1 MLRFFSVLL
10 LVVNFTSLSAQ
21 APPANPTNMQFS
33 AIRPYA
39 FQLIFTPSTADGFLV
54 LKGTSPITDEPADGI
69 VYEKGQGLSGCKVM
83 AVGNVSGFNVR
94 EVIENTTYHFS
105 VFAYNGTG
113 ANIKYQRINPLVGS
127 ITTPAVNP
135 GNYYANIDS
144 NSGTLLADLKNL
156 INPHTLVAYTQY
168 RNNVVP
174 TIFERDTIGSQS
186 VVNCEYSGFTKIFTP
201 PFDFTIPP
209 LFSREHSL
217 AKSWMQT
224 GGNTN
229 TAEGADYHNLLLTE
243 LNNVN
248 SKRSNNPLGIV
259 VTPTYTYLGCKLGL
273 NSQGQTVFEPINER
287 KGDVARAM
295 FYQMVCYNGLSGNW
309 GFDFLPSQATEQ
321 DQAVLK
327 LWHQQDPPDKFER
340 TKSDYI
346 ASIQF
351 NRNPFVDH
359 PGWVNCINFD
369 SLVKTTFCGA
379 VSSLSEA
386 GESIEFSVFPNP
398 SSSELNVVLPD
409 YLNEAVQFTVYNI
422 VGQEMINI
430 TLLNSSTK
438 VDISNLKSSN
448 YVVRVNVDNRQSY
461 KRIAVLN

>member
-1 MLRFFSVLL
+1 MTRIYVFSLILL
-10 LVVNFTSLSAQ
+10 STLCAWSQ
-21 APPANPTNMQFS
+21 KPASNPTNLQFG
-33 AIRPYA
+33 AIKPYA
-39 FQLIFTPSTADGFLV
+39 FQLFFTASTADGFLV
-54 LKGTSPITDEPADGI
+54 LKGTAPITDVPSDGI

-83 AVGNVSGFNVR
+83 SVSNTTAFNVR
-94 EVIENTTYHFS
+94 EVLENTTYHFA
-105 VFAYNGTG
+105 VYAYNGSG
-113 ANIKYQRINPLVGS
+113 ATIKYQQNNPLIGS

-144 NSGTLLADLKNL
+144 NSGTLLADLKAL

-168 RNNVVP
+168 RNNIVP
-174 TIFERDTIGSQS
+174 TIFERDTVGGQS

-229 TAEGADYHNLLLTE
+229 NAEGADYHNLLLTE

-273 NSQGQTVFEPINER
+273 NSQGQTVFEPIDER

-295 FYQMVCYNGLSGNW
+295 FYQMVCYNGLGGNW
-309 GFDFLPSQATEQ
+309 GFDFLPSLATEQ
-321 DQAVLK
+321 DQAILK

-359 PGWVNCINFD
+359 PGWANCINFD
-369 SLVKTTFCGA
+369 SLVKTAFCGA

-386 GESIEFSVFPNP
+386 GEPIEFSVYPNP
-398 SSSELNVVLPD
+398 SSSHLNVVLPD
-409 YLNEAVQFTVYNI
+409 YLNESVQFTVYNI

-430 TLLNSSTK
+430 TLSSSSTK
-438 VDISNLKSSN
+438 VDISNLNSGN
-448 YVVRVNVDNRQSY
+448 YVVKVNVDNRQSY